1 MYFQMFCK
9 TYLSVKN
16 IEATMMKEYHNDSKF
31 IFIID
36 IFIMVAFSHVSD
48 FNTRNKL
55 LTQKLLKQGI
65 ISFAKP
71 ILNSIDDA
79 MIRYLN
85 SKLDLNLSCAKDFQN
100 MSSMVTW

>member
-1 MYFQMFCK
+1 
-9 TYLSVKN
+9 
-16 IEATMMKEYHNDSKF
+16 
-31 IFIID
+31 
-36 IFIMVAFSHVSD
+36 MVAFSHVSD

-100 MSSMVTW
+100 MSSMVTWWINWRRLFALIIFSAVYQNNFPL